1 MRTAEPSS
9 FSQELV
15 KRTTSQNSD
24 KNIEQLTENLGKSN
38 LNENNNNKAATGK
51 EGVPVQSMSGYA
63 ESFAKQ
69 LAEYSGEK
77 AGVSKQNSGGGS
89 GGGGNGGGSGGQASL
104 NDKYGSKYADV
115 HSGNQERRMENPS
128 GVPAVESEYL
138 RVLLVPLFTQVSGE
152 RGSGPSRPYG
162 SRSFSTEFSLFY
174 FFFLLL
180 FHF

>member
-38 LNENNNNKAATGK
+38 LNENTNNNKAATGK
-51 EGVPVQSMSGYA
+51 EGGVPVQSMSGYA

-77 AGVSKQNSGGGS
+77 AGVSKQNSGGGGS
-89 GGGGNGGGSGGQASL
+89 GGGSGGQAGL

-138 RVLLVPLFTQVSGE
+138 RVLLVPLFTQVLV
-152 RGSGPSRPYG
+152 PLFTQVKICSRFLAWVG
-162 SRSFSTEFSLFY
+162 LCSVFGVFSKHS
-174 FFFLLL
+174 
-180 FHF
+180 